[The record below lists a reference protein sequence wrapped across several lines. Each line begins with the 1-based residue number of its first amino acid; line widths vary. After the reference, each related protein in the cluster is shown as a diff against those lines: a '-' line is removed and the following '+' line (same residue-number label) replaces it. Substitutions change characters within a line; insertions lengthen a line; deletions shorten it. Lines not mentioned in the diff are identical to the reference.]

1 MRIHPILRAISVV
14 VTLAV
19 VGCAG
24 FLGKGESEGER
35 KSTES
40 KKSSGTKPVLKDNLI
55 IAGKRL
61 GPVSVGMPVSQL
73 YDVMGEPT
81 QTMKGRGT
89 ERYVFE
95 NLQVVVDDADASVV
109 MVSTESPDFATADDL
124 KVGLTDLAV
133 KAKLAKG
140 QGQLFIQEEGETT
153 SYFAAGIVVVVSG
166 GHVKSIS
173 IRPVT
178 SATSP

>member
-1 MRIHPILRAISVV
+1 MRIHPVLRVISVV
-14 VTLAV
+14 VTLSL

-24 FLGKGESEGER
+24 LLGSGESESVP
-35 KSTES
+35 KPTE
-40 KKSSGTKPVLKDNLI
+40 KKTAGTKPVLKDNLI
-55 IAGKRL
+55 IAGKRI

-81 QTMKGRGT
+81 QTTKGRGT

-95 NLQVVVDDADASVV
+95 SLQVVVDDADASVV
-109 MVSTESPDFATADDL
+109 MVSTESPDFATADGL